1 MKLSVVVPVYNEEEV
16 IENFFHRMEAV
27 LTKFNKDYSI
37 DRDDI
42 EVLFVNDGSI
52 DNTFNILLQ
61 ICEQYPGYKLIN
73 FSRNYGHQIAITAGI
88 DHAKGDAVA
97 IIDADLQD
105 PPEFILDL
113 YKKLLEGNDV
123 VNAVRSKR
131 KGETYFKLLTAK
143 LFYQIV
149 KKLTTVDIPMNVG
162 DFRIIS
168 RRVADTLSKMN
179 EKHRFIRGMV
189 AWVGFKQT
197 SLEYVREKRFAG
209 KTKYPFRKMLLFSL
223 DAITS
228 FSSLPLKLS
237 SYLGFITSFLGF
249 LYSLII
255 LYTKLFTNKSVPGWT
270 SIIIV
275 VLILGGI
282 QLICLGMIGEYLS
295 RLSEETKKRPLYL
308 IEAIYQGKNQQGL
321 MEPDPGAK

>member
-1 MKLSVVVPVYNEEEV
+1 
-16 IENFFHRMEAV
+16 MEAV